1 MHVCVCMSSVGD
13 DSNNTVLIHLARAAD
28 ALEHTEKD
36 DDPGSQE
43 AQGQGPS
50 DRARVIEAIAVY
62 YTQHFLTIRH
72 ISHTQTHAV

>member
-1 MHVCVCMSSVGD
+1 MCFVGAD
-13 DSNNTVLIHLARAAD
+13 HNNIVLLYLARATD

-50 DRARVIEAIAVY
+50 DRARVIKAITVY

-72 ISHTQTHAV
+72 ISHTQIHAV